1 MRLFAFT
8 TAFVLIVAT
17 GCVVG
22 IDPPPPTDKVPITG
36 GVFSFGTETM
46 CFDADV
52 PERTCSASW
61 TGLPKMWPT
70 VDVVIPDFLIDAH
83 EVTNKQYD
91 YCVQMGNCDLPEY
104 NNFTTGEVYYGNPLY
119 DNYPVVNVTLDM
131 AQKYCDFVG
140 GRLPTEF
147 EWERVAGGPSTIEMP
162 KRFVPSDRV
171 NYARIKT
178 CGSKPA
184 KINVKFCTSVVR
196 PAAVGTSTDDFV
208 AEYEGG
214 PRVFD
219 LVGNVA
225 EWTAGRYF
233 EKVTCDQELPPQCDC
248 WACAATDETCKA
260 DCYTKCDACESNPDC
275 FVQCE
280 DESGAFG
287 LPICIAYSEPV
298 QMDSLVDTSSVGE
311 RVIKGGN
318 YGTDVSRTCETT
330 VAFRGRQLS
339 KANSSPS
346 VGFRCVYDPEDVA
359 SE

>member
-1 MRLFAFT
+1 MMMRLFAFT

-70 VDVVIPDFLIDAH
+70 VDVVIKDFLIDAH

-91 YCVQMGNCDLPEY
+91 YCVQMGNCDLPEWD
-104 NNFTTGEVYYGNPLY
+104 NFVNGEIYYGNPVF
-119 DNYPVVNVTLDM
+119 DNYPVIWVTMDM

-147 EWERVAGGPSTIEMP
+147 EWERVAGGPSTVEFP

-171 NYARIKT
+171 NYARIRT
-178 CGSKPA
+178 CGTKPA
-184 KINVKFCTSVVR
+184 KVNVKYCTSVAR
-196 PAAVGTSTDDFV
+196 PVAVGTSADDFV
-208 AEYEGG
+208 TEVAGG
-214 PRVFD
+214 PRVYD
-219 LVGNVA
+219 LAGNVS
-225 EWTAGRYF
+225 EWTMGRYF
-233 EKVTCDQELPPQCDC
+233 ENVTCAQDLPVLCDC
-248 WACAATDETCKA
+248 WKCDPTDEACKA
-260 DCYTKCDACESNPDC
+260 DCYTICSDCETNPDC

-280 DESGAFG
+280 DQSGTLG

-298 QMDSLVDTSSVGE
+298 QMDSLVDPSSVGE

-318 YGTDVSRTCETT
+318 YVTDEGHTCEIA
-330 VAFRGRQLS
+330 VAYRGRQQS
-339 KANSSPS
+339 KAEGSPTI
-346 VGFRCVYDPEDVA
+346 GFRCVYDPE
-359 SE
+359 E